1 MELVYYTASRESG
14 DFIEGFE
21 TYEEAVRAIEGYEQM
36 DKDDGIFK
44 PDFYEVEDIDHC
56 RVER

>member
-1 MELVYYTASRESG
+1 MYYTASRESG